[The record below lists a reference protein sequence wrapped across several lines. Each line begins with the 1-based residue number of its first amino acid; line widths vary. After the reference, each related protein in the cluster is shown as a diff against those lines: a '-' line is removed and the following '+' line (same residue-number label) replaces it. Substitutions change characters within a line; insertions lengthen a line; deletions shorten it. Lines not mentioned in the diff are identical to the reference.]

1 MASVF
6 TIAPGLAFLDTLAAG
21 LLARYGDDPLDLE
34 RVRVLLPTRRACRAL
49 DDAFLRARGG
59 RALIAPAA
67 RAIGDLEEDE
77 FAAVSSTSS
86 GGEAGAVADQ
96 DLALPPAVPPL
107 RRQLLLAGLILDMD
121 RRRARGPA
129 ATGPPMDEARA
140 AHLAAELG
148 RLLDQ
153 IQIERLSFE
162 GLAALVPDDFAAHWR
177 ISLDFLR
184 ILTEHWPRH
193 LAAHGLMDVV
203 ERRNLLLASLVREW
217 RESPPSDPVIA
228 AGSTGSAPA
237 TADLIAAV
245 AELPNGAVILPALDT
260 HLDAEA
266 WAAIDPVHPQYGLKV
281 LLERLGVAREAV
293 RPWPPSGAAE
303 PDRSMR
309 ARAGMISAALRPAR
323 ATAPWR
329 TEPPRRALDG
339 LGWIDCP
346 GPTEEAGAIA
356 LRMREV
362 IEAPR
367 RTAAL
372 ITPDRALA
380 RRVAVELARWGIAI
394 DDSAGTP
401 LDRTPPGTFLRATLA
416 LLDEAAAP
424 LPFLAALK
432 HPLAA
437 GGLAPGAFKALVR
450 RIELAILR
458 GPRPPPGLS
467 GLRAALG
474 ARRGDERMADD
485 TRWLVTLEAAAAP
498 FAAALAS
505 PRATIATLLAAH
517 VRLAEFLA
525 TSAEHPGAAR
535 LWAGEAGEVAA
546 AFVHELGEA
555 GGAVPRLRGA
565 AYRGLFDE
573 LMAPRVVR
581 PRYGRHP
588 RLHIWG
594 PLEARLQHA
603 DLLILGGLNAGC
615 WPADPPADPWMSRP
629 MRAAMGLGAPERRIG
644 LSAHDFFSAACAPN
658 VVLTRA
664 EKVDGTPTVPSRWL
678 LRIATLLGPD
688 GSAEIRRSGRRV
700 LAWQARLDPDEVAQP
715 CEAPTPRPPLAA
727 RPRRLRATEVE
738 TWMRDPYGIYA
749 RRILGLA
756 ALPALDEDA
765 GAAERGIF
773 VHAALDAFVRRW
785 PDDMPGDALE
795 QLLRIGGEVLGR
807 RRAQPAIAA
816 FWWPCFE
823 RIARAFVANEAERRP
838 AASRVLSECRGEIT
852 LDGPGGPFA
861 LSAKADR
868 IEAHAD
874 GGVTIVDYK
883 TGATPQ
889 RNLVEAGLAPQLP
902 IEAVIARAGGFETL
916 PPSRIEALAYWRL
929 SGREPAAEFGDLG
942 VEAEELRREA
952 AAGLS
957 ALIAAFDD
965 PDTPYLA
972 VPRLDHA
979 PRFNDYEHLAR
990 TREWSAV
997 GDEEDM

>member
-6 TIAPGLAFLDTLAAG
+6 TIAPGTAFLDTLAAG
-21 LLARYGDDPLDLE
+21 LLARYGDDPLDLG

-49 DDAFLRARGG
+49 DDAFLRLRGG
-59 RALIAPAA
+59 QALMAPAA
-67 RAIGDLEEDE
+67 RAIGDIEEDE
-77 FAAVSSTSS
+77 LSALS
-86 GGEAGAVADQ
+86 GGEAGALAER

-121 RRRARGPA
+121 GRRARGPA

-153 IQIERLSFE
+153 IQTERLSFE
-162 GLAALVPDDFAAHWR
+162 GLAALVPDDFAAHWQ

-184 ILTEHWPRH
+184 ILTEHWPRR
-193 LAAHGLMDVV
+193 LAAHGLMDVA
-203 ERRNLLLASLVREW
+203 ERRNSLLESLTRAM
-217 RESPPSDPVIA
+217 RDAPPADPVIA
-228 AGSTGSAPA
+228 AGSTGSVPA
-237 TADLIAAV
+237 TADLITVV

-266 WAAIDPVHPQYGLKV
+266 WEAVDPVHPQYGLKQ
-281 LLERLGVAREAV
+281 LLGRLGVAREAV
-293 RPWPPSGAAE
+293 RPWPHAGAVAAE
-303 PDRSMR
+303 A
-309 ARAGMISAALRPAR
+309 ARTQMISTALRPAS
-323 ATAPWR
+323 APAPWR
-329 TEPPRRALDG
+329 TQPPLGALHG

-356 LRMREV
+356 LQMREV
-362 IEAPR
+362 LETPG

-380 RRVAVELARWGIAI
+380 RRVAVELQRWGIAI

-401 LDRTPPGTFLRATLA
+401 LDRTPPGTFLRATVA

-437 GGLAPGAFKALVR
+437 GGFAPGAFKALVR
-450 RIELAILR
+450 RIELAVLR
-458 GPRPPPGLS
+458 GPRPPPGLG
-467 GLRAALG
+467 GLRAAL
-474 ARRGDERMADD
+474 AATRGDPRTGDD
-485 TRWLVTLEAAAAP
+485 ARWLGALEDAAAP

-525 TSAEHPGAAR
+525 TSAEQPGAAR

-555 GGAVPRLRGA
+555 GGALPRLRGA
-565 AYRGLFDE
+565 TYRGLFDE

-603 DLLILGGLNAGC
+603 DLLILGGLNEGG

-629 MRAAMGLGAPERRIG
+629 MRAALGLPAPECRIG
-644 LSAHDFFSAACAPN
+644 LSAHDFFSAACAPR
-658 VVLTRA
+658 VVLTRS

-678 LRIATLLGPD
+678 LRIETLLGPA
-688 GSAEIRRSGRRV
+688 GAAEIKATGRRV
-700 LAWQARLDPDEVAQP
+700 LAWQARFDPGEGAQP
-715 CEAPTPRPPLAA
+715 CDAPTPRPPLAA
-727 RPRRLRATEVE
+727 RPRHLRATEVE
-738 TWMRDPYGIYA
+738 TWMRDPYSIYA
-749 RRILGLA
+749 RRILRVA

-773 VHAALDAFVRRW
+773 VHAALDSFVRRW
-785 PDDMPGDALE
+785 PDELPPDALE
-795 QLLRIGGEVLGR
+795 QLLRIGAKVLGQ

-823 RIARAFVANEAERRP
+823 RIAAAFVANEDQRRP
-838 AASRVLSECRGEIT
+838 GVRRILSECRGEIT
-852 LDGPGGPFA
+852 LGGPGGPFV

-874 GGVTIVDYK
+874 GAVTIVDYK
-883 TGATPQ
+883 TGTTPQ
-889 RNLVEAGLAPQLP
+889 RNMIEAGLVPQLP
-902 IEAVIARAGGFETL
+902 IEAVIAGAGGFETL
-916 PPSRIEALAYWRL
+916 PPSPIEALAYWRL
-929 SGREPAAEFGDLG
+929 TGREPAAEFGDLK
-942 VEAEELRREA
+942 VEPEALRHEA

-965 PDTPYLA
+965 PDTPYLS
-972 VPRLDHA
+972 VPRAEHA

-990 TREWSAV
+990 SREWAAW
-997 GDEEDM
+997 GDEEDV